1 LNGDLH
7 EVSVG
12 SYRLTVPSGFG
23 PRLLGLRR
31 DGRPELFA
39 RLDDEVI
46 EHPDTGVYRFRG
58 GHRLWAAPEVPA
70 VTYVP
75 DDDPCGV
82 EWGEGRVV
90 VTGVVD
96 GAGLQKRIEVAGDGD
111 RLFVDHTITNRGLG
125 AIDVAA
131 WGITQMRPG
140 GVAILPFGAGDPE
153 GHQADRSVSIWPYT
167 DPGDPKLTWTDRALL
182 ITARP
187 GPKLKVGTG
196 PDPGRLGYLIDGML
210 FTKDIAPAK
219 EAPYPDLGAVG
230 QVYVED
236 AFCELESVGPI
247 VTLDPGLSL
256 SHREVWAVAESGDIE
271 TAMGLV
277 LR

>member
-1 LNGDLH
+1 LNGDQQ

-12 SYRLTVPSGFG
+12 SYRLTVPAGFG

-31 DGRPELFA
+31 DGGPEVFA
-39 RLDDEVI
+39 RLDNQVI
-46 EHPDTGVYRFRG
+46 EHPDIGVYRFRG

-70 VTYVP
+70 ITYVP
-75 DDDPCGV
+75 DDDPCDV
-82 EWGEGRVV
+82 EWGEGRVA
-90 VTGVVD
+90 VTGSID
-96 GAGLQKRIEVAGDGD
+96 GARLQKRIEVTGDGD
-111 RLFVDHTITNRGLG
+111 RLLVDHTITNQGST

-140 GVAILPFGAGDPE
+140 GVAILPFGVGDPE
-153 GHQADRSVSIWPYT
+153 GYQADRSISIWPYT

-182 ITARP
+182 ITAHP

-196 PDPGRLGYLIDGML
+196 PDPGRLGYLIDGAL

-219 EAPYPDLGAVG
+219 EVSYPDLGAVG

-247 VTLDPGLSL
+247 VTLDPSGSV
-256 SHREVWAVAESGDIE
+256 SHREVWAVTESSDVE
-271 TAMGLV
+271 SAMDWV
-277 LR
+277 IR